1 MGRKVWMCG
10 LIVKK
15 ERRILVVE
23 RIRAILINRKR
34 IEQREK
40 NKGREPIATPPDE
53 LMDGS
58 SPSL

>member
-1 MGRKVWMCG
+1 MCG

-23 RIRAILINRKR
+23 RTRANLINRKR

-40 NKGREPIATPPDE
+40 NKGKGPIATPPDE